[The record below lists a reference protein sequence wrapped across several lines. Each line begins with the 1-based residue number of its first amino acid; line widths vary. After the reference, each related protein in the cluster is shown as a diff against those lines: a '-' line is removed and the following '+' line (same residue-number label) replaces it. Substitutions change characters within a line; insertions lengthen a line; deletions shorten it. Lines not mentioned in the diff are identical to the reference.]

1 MIEWEAEATDAV
13 GHDEANCARA
23 RQDEREW
30 QRWRCCCCLTAS
42 NFAQADC
49 LTDSAG
55 GTVEEALAQRRR
67 AVHGRSELFS
77 DTRATQ
83 RARHVIASSV

>member
-13 GHDEANCARA
+13 GHDEANCART

-30 QRWRCCCCLTAS
+30 HA
-42 NFAQADC
+42 
-49 LTDSAG
+49 
-55 GTVEEALAQRRR
+55 ALSRR
-67 AVHGRSELFS
+67 ALEEELFR